1 MDSLRIDTETL
12 LPAERLEI
20 FRETFGRRLLKI
32 EIEPEPGMDFH
43 VDMTLQAL
51 PGLGIASGSLSP
63 MQNRLTSEL
72 IDNDDL
78 VLVIL
83 EKGVGT
89 ARQLGREE
97 TIGNGQAI
105 LTRNDEVGSFAG
117 HSRTQLINLR
127 FERKRL
133 SSQLANADPFTIRP
147 LSVNNP
153 ALRLLTSYLHLVT
166 GELTRSPPT
175 LQRATADHVHDLVAL
190 ALGATRDAAEIAKGR
205 GVRMA
210 RLHAIKADAAANITS
225 RWLSI
230 DALAA
235 RHGVSPR
242 YVRSLFQSEETTF
255 TDFVLGQRLARAHAL
270 LISPTHRDRQI
281 STIAFEA
288 GFGDLSYF
296 NHRFRQRYG
305 ATPSDIRAAACR
317 DLDG

>member
-12 LPAERLEI
+12 LPAQRLEV

-78 VLVIL
+78 VLVIMEGGL
-83 EKGVGT
+83 GT

-105 LTRNDEVGSFAG
+105 LTRNDEVGSFSG

-133 SSQLANADPFTIRP
+133 SPQLADADPIIRP
-147 LSVNNP
+147 LSANNP

-166 GELTRSPPT
+166 GELGRSQPA
-175 LQRATADHVHDLVAL
+175 LQRATADHIHDLVAL

-205 GVRMA
+205 GLRLA
-210 RLHAIKADAAANITS
+210 RLHAIKADTVANVTS

-255 TDFVLGQRLARAHAL
+255 TDFVLSQRLARAHAL
-270 LISPTHRDRQI
+270 LIDPTHRDRQI
-281 STIAFEA
+281 GTIAFEA

-296 NHRFRQRYG
+296 NHRFRRRYG
-305 ATPSDIRAAACR
+305 ATPSDIRAAARR
-317 DLDG
+317 DFDG